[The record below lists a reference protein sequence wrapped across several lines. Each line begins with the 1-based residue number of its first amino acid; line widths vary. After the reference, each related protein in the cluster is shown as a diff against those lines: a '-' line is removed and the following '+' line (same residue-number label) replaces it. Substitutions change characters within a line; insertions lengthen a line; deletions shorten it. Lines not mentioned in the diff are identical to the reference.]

1 MNYLKESRFEGSVL
15 GFIGYYLIMTLLTI
29 FTLGIAYPWGYV
41 MFQRW
46 LCRNTVIDGHRLYFD
61 GTGTQLFGNYI
72 KWWFF
77 TLITVGIYGLWLYNK
92 MTNWRVKHT
101 HMVSAGDSIEAW
113 WRNWGRS
120 HGHQKSREFLIKGS
134 RPETNDF
141 RSRIVWRRLQYRPCP
156 AVWYISPR
164 NFDKGTK
171 NDFGVDIGVEKSL
184 SQ

>member
-1 MNYLKESRFEGSVL
+1 MLHSENRRRIEAKSKESQVLSMNYLKESRFEGSVL
-15 GFIGYYLIMTLLTI
+15 GFIGHYLIMTLLTI

-101 HMVSAGDSIEAW
+101 HMVSPGDSIDA
-113 WRNWGRS
+113 
-120 HGHQKSREFLIKGS
+120 
-134 RPETNDF
+134 
-141 RSRIVWRRLQYRPCP
+141 
-156 AVWYISPR
+156 
-164 NFDKGTK
+164 
-171 NDFGVDIGVEKSL
+171 
-184 SQ
+184 

>member
-1 MNYLKESRFEGSVL
+1 MVIPCHKKQIVIPLLHSENRRRIEAKSKESQVLSMNYLKESRFEGSVL

-101 HMVSAGDSIEAW
+101 HMVSAGDSLDA
-113 WRNWGRS
+113 
-120 HGHQKSREFLIKGS
+120 
-134 RPETNDF
+134 
-141 RSRIVWRRLQYRPCP
+141 
-156 AVWYISPR
+156 
-164 NFDKGTK
+164 
-171 NDFGVDIGVEKSL
+171 
-184 SQ
+184 

>member
-1 MNYLKESRFEGSVL
+1 MNYLKESQFEGSVL

-77 TLITVGIYGLWLYNK
+77 TLITIGIYGLWLYNK

-101 HMVSAGDSIEAW
+101 HMVSAEDSSMLDKKM
-113 WRNWGRS
+113 RMNSRQS
-120 HGHQKSREFLIKGS
+120 QSREFILKGS
-134 RPETNDF
+134 HGRKQSF
-141 RSRIVWRRLQYRPCP
+141 
-156 AVWYISPR
+156 
-164 NFDKGTK
+164 
-171 NDFGVDIGVEKSL
+171 
-184 SQ
+184 